1 MHFGHFNL
9 MQVRDPAKPPKAAF
23 QECLAQVKL
32 AEDIGFEMAWFA
44 EHHFSTYSVCAS
56 PMVMAAWV
64 AGQTKKIKLAPGVLL
79 LPLYDPVRLIQEIGM
94 VDLMSDG
101 RFVLGIG
108 TGYQP
113 YEFERFNVNL
123 KEGGDRFV
131 EFLDMMEH
139 ALTEG
144 QFSYKGKFYSYPE
157 TRIATRPDR
166 RLPEVYVAGVLN
178 HPVIRKHIAE
188 RNYVPL
194 LAPAWNSIA
203 LVEKQREGYLEV
215 ARGVGVAPE
224 QFPFSVMRF
233 IHVTNSRE
241 DARAAAENF
250 RFSTRAAVALRN
262 NYGEFDGVT
271 PRDIPAKDEPT
282 LEQIVDN
289 CIIGDPHLCAEKIV
303 AEIKTLNP
311 IHYACFMQAGFM
323 SHQMATRSLERF
335 GAEVLPLVRK
345 ALPNLDAIG
354 APPGSIRA
362 GGAKASAAAQ

>member
-1 MHFGHFNL
+1 MHFGQFNL

-23 QECLAQVKL
+23 QETMAQVKL
-32 AEDIGFEMAWFA
+32 AEDIGFEIAWFA

-64 AGQTKKIKLAPGVLL
+64 AGQTKRIKLAPGVLL

-113 YEFERFNVNL
+113 YEFARFNVDL

-131 EFLDMMEH
+131 EFLDMVEH
-139 ALTEG
+139 ALIEG
-144 QFSYKGKFYSYPE
+144 HFSYKGKFYSYPE
-157 TRIATRPDR
+157 TRIATRPER

-178 HPVIRKHIAE
+178 HPVIRRHIAE
-188 RNYVPL
+188 RGYVPL
-194 LAPAWNSIA
+194 LAPAWNPIS
-203 LVEKQREGYLEV
+203 LVETQRAAYLDV
-215 ARGVGVAPE
+215 ARGVGVPPAR
-224 QFPFSVMRF
+224 FPFSVMRF
-233 IHVTNSRE
+233 VHVTDRRD
-241 DARAAAENF
+241 DALAAAENF

-271 PRDIPAKDEPT
+271 PRDIPAKDEPS
-282 LEQIVDN
+282 LERIAENCIVGDPHKCAEQIV
-289 CIIGDPHLCAEKIV
+289 AEAKS
-303 AEIKTLNP
+303 LNP
-311 IHYACFMQAGFM
+311 LHYVCFMQAGFM
-323 SHQMATRSLERF
+323 SHKMAARSLERF

-345 ALPNLDAIG
+345 ALPNLDSIG
-354 APPGSIRA
+354 APPGPIRA
-362 GGAKASAAAQ
+362 GAAKAAAAQ

>member
-1 MHFGHFNL
+1 MQFGYFNL

-79 LPLYDPVRLIQEIGM
+79 LPLYDPVRLIQEVGM

-131 EFLDMMEH
+131 EFLDMMEQ
-139 ALTEG
+139 ALTTG
-144 QFSYKGKFYSYPE
+144 QFSYKGKYYSYPE
-157 TRIATRPDR
+157 TRIATRPER
-166 RLPEVYVAGVLN
+166 RLPEDYIAGVLN

-194 LAPAWNSIA
+194 LAPAWNPIT
-203 LVEKQREGYLEV
+203 LVEKQLEDYHEV
-215 ARGVGVAPE
+215 ARSVGVPAE
-224 QFPFSVMRF
+224 KFPFSVMRF
-233 IHVTNSRE
+233 VHVTDSKD

-271 PRDIPAKDEPT
+271 PRDIPAKDEPSID
-282 LEQIVDN
+282 QIVAN
-289 CIIGDPHLCAEKIV
+289 CIIGDPHTCAEKIV
-303 AEIKTLNP
+303 AEAKKLNP

-323 SHQMATRSLERF
+323 SHQMASRSLERF

-345 ALPNLDAIG
+345 ALPNLDKIG
-354 APPGSIRA
+354 APPGPIRA
-362 GGAKASAAAQ
+362 GAAKVAAAQ

>member
-1 MHFGHFNL
+1 MHFGLFNL
-9 MQVRDPAKPPKAAF
+9 LQVRDPAKPPKSAF

-32 AEDIGFEMAWFA
+32 AEEIGFEVAWFA

-64 AGQTKKIKLAPGVLL
+64 AGQTKRIKLAPGVLL

-101 RFVLGIG
+101 RFLLGIG

-144 QFSYKGKFYSYPE
+144 HFSYKGKFYTYPE
-157 TRIATRPDR
+157 TRVATRPDR

-194 LAPAWNSIA
+194 LAPAWNPIS
-203 LVEKQREGYLEV
+203 LVETQREGYLEV

-224 QFPFSVMRF
+224 KFPFSVMRF
-233 IHVTNSRE
+233 VHVTDSRE
-241 DARAAAENF
+241 EALAAAENF
-250 RFSTRAAVALRN
+250 RYSSRAAVALRN
-262 NYGEFDGVT
+262 NYAEFDGLS
-271 PRDIPAKDEPT
+271 PRDMPAKDEPS
-282 LEQIVDN
+282 LERIADNCIVGDPHKCAEQIVTE
-289 CIIGDPHLCAEKIV
+289 AK
-303 AEIKTLNP
+303 KLNP

-323 SHQMATRSLERF
+323 SHKAATRSLERF

-354 APPGSIRA
+354 ASPGPIRA
-362 GGAKASAAAQ
+362 GAAKAGVAAQ

>member
-1 MHFGHFNL
+1 MHFGYFNL
-9 MQVRDPAKPPKAAF
+9 MQTRDPAKPPKAAF
-23 QECLAQVKL
+23 QETLAQVKQ
-32 AEDIGFEMAWFA
+32 AEEIGFEMAWFA

-56 PMVMAAWV
+56 PMVAAAWI

-144 QFSYKGKFYSYPE
+144 HFSYKGKYYTYPD
-157 TRIATRPDR
+157 TRIATLPER

-188 RNYVPL
+188 RGYVPL
-194 LAPAWNSIA
+194 LAPAWNPIG
-203 LVEKQREGYLEV
+203 LVEKQLEGYHEV
-215 ARGVGVAPE
+215 ARGVGVSPDK
-224 QFPFSVMRF
+224 FPFSVMRF
-233 IHVTNSRE
+233 IHVTDSRQ
-241 DARAAAENF
+241 DALAAAENF

-271 PRDIPAKDEPT
+271 PRDIAAKDEPA

-303 AEIKTLNP
+303 AEAKKLNP
-311 IHYACFMQAGFM
+311 IHFACFMQAGFTTHAQA
-323 SHQMATRSLERF
+323 SRSLERF
-335 GAEVLPLVRK
+335 GAEVLPLVKK
-345 ALPNLDAIG
+345 ALPNLDQIG
-354 APPGSIRA
+354 APPGPLRA
-362 GGAKASAAAQ
+362 GS

>member
-1 MHFGHFNL
+1 MHFGLFNL
-9 MQVRDPAKPPKAAF
+9 LQIRDPAKPAKAAF
-23 QECLAQVKL
+23 QETLAQVRL
-32 AEDIGFEMAWFA
+32 AEAIGFEMAWFA

-64 AGQTKKIKLAPGVLL
+64 AGQTSRIKLAPGVLL

-113 YEFERFNVNL
+113 YEFERFNVEL

-131 EFLDMMEH
+131 EFLAMIEQ

-144 QFSYKGKFYSYPE
+144 HFSYKGKFYSYPE
-157 TRIATRPDR
+157 TRLAALPER

-178 HPVIRKHIAE
+178 HPVIRRHIAE
-188 RNYVPL
+188 RRYVPL
-194 LAPAWNSIA
+194 LAPAWNPIA
-203 LVEKQREGYLEV
+203 LVEKQRADYLEV
-215 ARGVGVAPE
+215 ARGMGVAPE
-224 QFPFSVMRF
+224 HFPFSVMRF
-233 IHVTNSRE
+233 VHVTDSRAE
-241 DARAAAENF
+241 ALAAAENF
-250 RFSTRAAVALRN
+250 RYSSRAAVALRF

-271 PRDIPAKDEPT
+271 PRDIPAKVEPS

-289 CIIGDPHLCAEKIV
+289 CVIGDAHLCAEKIV
-303 AEIKTLNP
+303 AEAKSLNP
-311 IHYACFMQAGFM
+311 LHYACFMQNGFL
-323 SHQMATRSLERF
+323 SHGQAMRSLERF

-345 ALPNLDAIG
+345 ALPGLDAIG
-354 APPGSIRA
+354 APSGPLRTGVA
-362 GGAKASAAAQ
+362 AKAAQ